1 MERLRFPAPT
11 SPTSIALLA
20 VLALAPLVILPRFRI
35 VNINIRPGRFLQLRK
50 RSDNEK
56 YEETEVVSL
65 RIYPIKSCRG
75 FEVSRTTLRK
85 QGLDLDRRWMFVDA
99 KTNEFLT
106 IRQIPEMTLINTG
119 LSPDGEF
126 LELSIAKDSDND
138 VEKKEKVISIPAY
151 PTPDWLA
158 AHTTLERVKIW
169 DVETDG
175 YLYGPGTTGVNEFFS
190 TFLNREVRLVYKG
203 PTPRVLR
210 GNADPQLLGRE
221 QDTFF
226 PDVLPLLIGSEASL
240 RELNERLERKGEE
253 PITIERFRPNI
264 IVRGT
269 EPWVEDRWKV
279 VRFSAAAASDDEA
292 STSSSSKQQP
302 LDIDIVARCARCQVP
317 NVDPATAQKH
327 RHEPWD
333 TLMAYR
339 RVDEGIK
346 FKPCF
351 GMMGVPRNEGEI
363 EVGMKME
370 VLDVTDGHRYIKGF

>member
-1 MERLRFPAPT
+1 MERLKFPSPT

-20 VLALAPLVILPRFRI
+20 VLALAPLVILPRFGI
-35 VNINIRPGRFLQLRK
+35 ININIRRPGRLLRLRK
-50 RSDNEK
+50 HNDDEK
-56 YEETEVVSL
+56 YKETEVVSL

-75 FEVSRTTLRK
+75 FEVSTTTLRK

-99 KTNEFLT
+99 ETNEFLT

-126 LELSIAKDSDND
+126 LELSIADDAD
-138 VEKKEKVISIPAY
+138 DRAIAVPAY
-151 PTPDWLA
+151 PTPDWLS
-158 AHTTLERVKIW
+158 AHTTLSRVKIW

-175 YLYGPGTTGVNEFFS
+175 YLYGPSTGVNEFFS
-190 TFLNREVRLVYKG
+190 PFLNRDVRLVYKG

-210 GNADPQLLGRE
+210 GNADPRLLGRE

-279 VRFSAAAASDDEA
+279 VRFSAPDNHDDASP
-292 STSSSSKQQP
+292 SPSSSSSKQEP

-370 VLDVTDGHRYIKGF
+370 VLDVTDEHRYIKGF